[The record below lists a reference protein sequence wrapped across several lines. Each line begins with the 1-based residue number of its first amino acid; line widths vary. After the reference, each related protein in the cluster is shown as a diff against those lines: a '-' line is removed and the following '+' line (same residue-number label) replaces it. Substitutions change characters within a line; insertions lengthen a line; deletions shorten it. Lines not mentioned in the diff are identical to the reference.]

1 MSPPGGMTAAALF
14 GDIAADY
21 LRRPGVAYGRIW
33 HNDGLKVNDKIF
45 AMVVRDQLVVKVP
58 AAEAA
63 ELVAA
68 GSGTLFEPRPGRAMR
83 EWVSVAA
90 VDPPRWR
97 QLVAD
102 AFAYGCALTRKR
114 R

>member
-1 MSPPGGMTAAALF
+1 MTDSDAALVAFEQLAAAYE
-14 GDIAADY
+14 G
-21 LRRPGVAYGRIW
+21 RPGVSHGRIW
-33 HNDGLKVNDKIF
+33 HNDGLKVNEKIF
-45 AMVVRDQLVVKVP
+45 AMVVHDQLVVKVP

-90 VDPPRWR
+90 IDPSRWR

-102 AFAYGCALTRKR
+102 AFAYGSALTRKR

>member
-1 MSPPGGMTAAALF
+1 MSRAGGMTAAELF

-21 LRRPGVAYGRIW
+21 LGRPGVAYGRIW

-58 AAEAA
+58 AAQAA

-68 GSGTLFEPRPGRAMR
+68 GSGAPFEPRPGRAMR

-90 VDPPRWR
+90 IDPQRWR

-102 AFAYGCALTRKR
+102 AFDYGTALTAKQR
-114 R
+114 